1 MNHSSNMVAVITAL
15 VLAGFGS
22 PQAYA
27 NGSDESDRHTAALLG
42 SAVSD
47 DGLASSRGRNIRET
61 NTNNVDAI
69 LYDNQA
75 IANVTGSNF
84 VTSGAFSDSSG
95 FATVVQNSGNN
106 VIIQNAT
113 ILNLKLQ

>member
-1 MNHSSNMVAVITAL
+1 MDHSSNMFAVVTVL
-15 VLAGFGS
+15 FLAGVVS

-27 NGSDESDRHTAALLG
+27 NESAKSDQHISLLG
-42 SAVSD
+42 SAISD

-61 NTNNVDAI
+61 NTNNVDAM

-84 VTSGAFSDSSG
+84 VTSGAFSDTNG